1 MFTRGVVDPV
11 DVILFVLRQGNRLG
25 ELHRLFQLIIHVDRL
40 KINVAHPNIIS
51 KGLQNRELAIMG
63 GGEYAR
69 RNVLGSSTLDPS
81 AMLEGGLD
89 TITNYDFH
97 SYYKEEFITI
107 VARSS

>member
-1 MFTRGVVDPV
+1 MFTRGVVDLV

-25 ELHRLFQLIIHVDRL
+25 EIHKLFQLIIRMDRL

-51 KGLQNRELAIMG
+51 QGLQNRELATMG
-63 GGEYAR
+63 GGEYVK
-69 RNVLGSSTLDPS
+69 RNVLGSLTLDPS

-97 SYYKEEFITI
+97 S
-107 VARSS
+107 